1 MIKKACSLYSG
12 SNLAHPQFWINFF
25 PIFNGKF
32 LTTMTHSRSF
42 PNGQTDLHW
51 YDLSLVI
58 IKTRGK
64 VRIVMMLIDVFV
76 LVIYFLS

>member
-1 MIKKACSLYSG
+1 MILLKMMLRILRAVLTH
-12 SNLAHPQFWINFF
+12 APFMT
-25 PIFNGKF
+25 F
-32 LTTMTHSRSF
+32 L
-42 PNGQTDLHW
+42 NGQTDLHW